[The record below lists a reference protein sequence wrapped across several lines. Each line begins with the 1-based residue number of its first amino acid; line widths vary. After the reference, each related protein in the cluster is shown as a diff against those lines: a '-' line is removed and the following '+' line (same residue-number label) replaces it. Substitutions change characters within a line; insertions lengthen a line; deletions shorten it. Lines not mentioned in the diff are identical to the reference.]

1 LEKDWKNCSQVDAL
15 DGSVPIMVIVDIN
28 AMSGLVD

>member
-1 LEKDWKNCSQVDAL
+1 VDAL
-15 DGSVPIMVIVDIN
+15 DASVPIMVIVDIN